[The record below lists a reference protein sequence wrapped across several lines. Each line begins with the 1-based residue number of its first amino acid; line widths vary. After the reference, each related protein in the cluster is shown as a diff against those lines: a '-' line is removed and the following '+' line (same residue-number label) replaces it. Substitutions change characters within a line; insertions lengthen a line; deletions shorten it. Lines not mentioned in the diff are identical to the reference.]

1 MQDEQV
7 GTWRTVIVTN
17 GDEKNKGTNLLEVQQ
32 KTARVTTEP
41 NPYRSPYKLE
51 SLDKSHSVAT
61 KEL

>member
-17 GDEKNKGTNLLEVQQ
+17 GDEKTNLSEVQR